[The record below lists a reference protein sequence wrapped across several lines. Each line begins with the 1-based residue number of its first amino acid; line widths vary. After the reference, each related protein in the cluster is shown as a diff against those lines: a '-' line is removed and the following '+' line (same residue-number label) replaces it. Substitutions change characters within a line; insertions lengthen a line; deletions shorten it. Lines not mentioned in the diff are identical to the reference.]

1 MKPLASLSLD
11 LDNEWS
17 YLKTHGDKRWESLP
31 SYMGVLVPRVLEIL
45 EQMKLRITFF
55 VVGQDAAL
63 EKNREPFA
71 RLGASHHEIGSHSFR
86 HEPWFHLYSPEEVDR
101 ELAQTEEAIESATGR
116 RVRGFRGPG
125 FSVSETTLRA
135 LVQRGY
141 RYDASTLPTFIG
153 PLARAY
159 YFMTAKLDPAERDKR
174 AHLFGDMRDALRPI
188 RPYCWQLDGAEVRAD
203 TRSNGASLDGGGSR
217 LLEIPVTTFPGL
229 RVPIHAS
236 YVLYL
241 SCFSPPAASVYFKS
255 ALAACRA
262 FGVEPSI
269 LLHPLDFLG
278 RDDVS
283 GGLSFF
289 PAMQLSREV
298 KLQRIGRYLGIL
310 ARYFEIIP
318 LGQHAE
324 AIEARPEVRVIAPRF
339 RSEIAR
345 G

>member
-1 MKPLASLSLD
+1 
-11 LDNEWS
+11 
-17 YLKTHGDKRWESLP
+17 
-31 SYMGVLVPRVLEIL
+31 
-45 EQMKLRITFF
+45 
-55 VVGQDAAL
+55 
-63 EKNREPFA
+63 
-71 RLGASHHEIGSHSFR
+71 
-86 HEPWFHLYSPEEVDR
+86 VDR
-101 ELAQTEEAIESATGR
+101 ELAQTEEAIEGATGR

-135 LVQRGY
+135 LVRRGY

-203 TRSNGASLDGGGSR
+203 TRSNGASLDGGWLTPPRNSR
-217 LLEIPVTTFPGL
+217 DDVSGL

-283 GGLSFF
+283 GSCRSF
-289 PAMQLSREV
+289 PRCSSR
-298 KLQRIGRYLGIL
+298 
-310 ARYFEIIP
+310 AR
-318 LGQHAE
+318 
-324 AIEARPEVRVIAPRF
+324 
-339 RSEIAR
+339 
-345 G
+345 